1 MLGFLSHHI
10 SKLQG
15 GQSPVNVVVGHNNVY
30 KGTAVGRAIRHLPFR
45 GVTSTAPAV
54 SKRRVDPSLQAVPLQ
69 AVTGLHGQTSIKTTL
84 QGHIAR
90 TSGKVQPTLEHT
102 SDDPQLTAEE
112 VSAWLHQCNAPA
124 LDGVQY
130 EWTKQYA
137 HKGYQCLPVTYTF
150 SVPTSQVTAMLSAHE
165 QTPYITDVA
174 THTAVTSGRM
184 RCSLEEAGPNTYPHS
199 TTAIIQ
205 LASSQV
211 GEELGL
217 SLRNLN
223 NPAALPPTMRHALHL
238 AVDAVVHAVAG
249 PPPTEPA
256 EVPSYAARITAS
268 PLWRIM
274 KALDAGAITMDP
286 QHRQNCYVVHSE
298 TDHLQQL
305 LDRHHRISVSLG
317 NTFVLTLTSTNPPQP
332 PPYCIAIS
340 SPSSISA
347 AEERPGDKYED
358 LLNILVQLQAE
369 HNDPGPILE
378 LLAGITPEHEQWRS
392 RINTEPT
399 RPLTFTNLQGDLLT
413 LEVVGSTLTALVVIR
428 RDPLTQQ
435 VTRDRLEADVMQCA
449 AMAFCAADGTPLYS
463 CSKGQVSKEMLIQVG
478 SNSDLVN
485 LLAAAH
491 GMGDDLKVRGEVIRV
506 GLPRRYLTRT
516 PAPGQGTQVV
526 WVDQL
531 VNKGLDSQ
539 SGREVS
545 SEEAAVANAS
555 RTSLGSITSQ
565 DGFVFRAMAS
575 IAAGCT
581 MAEVLG
587 ANATRTMQ
595 GKATTAMAS
604 ARVDPVGPSSYAPQ
618 VRRANTHLGPTPTQ
632 TVAAPRRGW
641 ATHSQQDA
649 TRLSLLP
656 PRAEGARPTPHD
668 PPPPGRPTT
677 GPQAPPMGRPLPHRQ
692 PASRGPSPSG
702 GRHSRN
708 PSSRGSSGSSV
719 GAFDDLAIEAGY
731 LNMNRAPSDAAVD
744 ASAPAAPGGGAPTAA
759 SEEAAAAAAAA
770 VVHGAAMAGE
780 AVTLNPMG
788 GHGTAPERTA
798 SGRPQGHSPVLTP
811 GTERRTRRQRRSGGG
826 LNLSFR
832 LNNEA
837 YEEQPQE
844 ETTMEEEH
852 TELPQDRDMEEPESA
867 QPSA

>member
-1 MLGFLSHHI
+1 MGHTHAAG
-10 SKLQG
+10 G

-45 GVTSTAPAV
+45 GVTSTAPAF

-90 TSGKVQPTLEHT
+90 TSGKGQPTLEHT
-102 SDDPQLTAEE
+102 SDDPQLTADE
-112 VSAWLHQCNAPA
+112 VSAWLHQCHAPA

-137 HKGYQCLPVTYTF
+137 HRGYQCLPVTYTF

-174 THTAVTSGRM
+174 THTAVTSGRL
-184 RCSLEEAGPNTYPHS
+184 RCSLEEAGLNTYPHS

-223 NPAALPPTMRHALHL
+223 NAAAILPTMRHAMHL
-238 AVDAVVHAVAG
+238 AVDVVVHAMAG

-256 EVPSYAARITAS
+256 EVPSYAATITAS

-305 LDRHHRISVSLG
+305 LDRYHRISISLG

-358 LLNILVQLQAE
+358 LLNILVQLQ
-369 HNDPGPILE
+369 
-378 LLAGITPEHEQWRS
+378 
-392 RINTEPT
+392 
-399 RPLTFTNLQGDLLT
+399 
-413 LEVVGSTLTALVVIR
+413 VVGSTLTALVVTR
-428 RDPLTQQ
+428 RNPLTQQ
-435 VTRDRLEADVMQCA
+435 VTRDRLEADAMQCA

-491 GMGDDLKVRGEVIRV
+491 GLGDDLKVRGEVIRV

-516 PAPGQGTQVV
+516 PAPGQGTQAGTQVV
-526 WVDQL
+526 WVNQL
-531 VNKGLDSQ
+531 ANKGLDSQ

-575 IAAGCT
+575 IAADCT

-618 VRRANTHLGPTPTQ
+618 IRRANTHLGPTPTQ
-632 TVAAPRRGW
+632 AVAAPRRGW

-649 TRLSLLP
+649 TRTSLLP

-744 ASAPAAPGGGAPTAA
+744 ASAPAAPGGGAPAA
-759 SEEAAAAAAAA
+759 VSEEAAAAATAA
-770 VVHGAAMAGE
+770 VVHGADMAGE
-780 AVTLNPMG
+780 AVTLNPRD
-788 GHGTAPERTA
+788 GHGTALERTA
-798 SGRPQGHSPVLTP
+798 SGRSQGHSPVLTP